1 MGGAGHEAE
10 APGPSFTPSPRCRG
24 ARRCLQYQ
32 LGPRGLGYYTSP
44 RGGPPAARRAETGV
58 ADLRALHT
66 MGALTD
72 AELAAA
78 ERQMGLAPALS
89 Q

>member
-1 MGGAGHEAE
+1 
-10 APGPSFTPSPRCRG
+10 
-24 ARRCLQYQ
+24 
-32 LGPRGLGYYTSP
+32 
-44 RGGPPAARRAETGV
+44 V